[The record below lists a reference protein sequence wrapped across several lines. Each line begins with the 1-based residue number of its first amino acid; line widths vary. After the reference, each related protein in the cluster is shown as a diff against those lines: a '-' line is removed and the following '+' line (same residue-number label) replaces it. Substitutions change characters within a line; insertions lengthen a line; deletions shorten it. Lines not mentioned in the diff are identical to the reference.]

1 MPQLLSMNRS
11 AFIALVA
18 GIVLGAVGAL
28 ILSTTAA
35 HAVEDQTVPQDAD
48 KPQAKPKTWA
58 VFEIDD
64 LLKQRAES
72 GRSYLQF
79 FRNESLNSGIYHLA
93 AGGNDG
99 QSPHRQDELYYVLK
113 GKATLFADGR
123 EQKIKPGSTIFIRRE
138 VEHRF
143 HTIEEDLTLLVF
155 FAAAPKE

>member
-1 MPQLLSMNRS
+1 MPQLLMVRS
-11 AFIALVA
+11 TLTALVA

-28 ILSTTAA
+28 VLSTTAA
-35 HAVEDQTVPQDAD
+35 QTVENQTVQQDPD
-48 KPQAKPKTWA
+48 KPETKPKTWA

-79 FRNESLNSGIYHLA
+79 FDNDSLNTGIYHLP
-93 AGGNDG
+93 AGGDDG

-113 GKATLFADGR
+113 GKATLFADGH